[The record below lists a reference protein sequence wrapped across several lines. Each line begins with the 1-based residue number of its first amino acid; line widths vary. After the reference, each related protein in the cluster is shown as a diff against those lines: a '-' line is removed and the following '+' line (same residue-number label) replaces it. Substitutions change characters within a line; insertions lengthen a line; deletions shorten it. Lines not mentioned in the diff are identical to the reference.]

1 MQPAAEPCIGST
13 ITFRFIAFRPLI
25 SAGRSSLRRRP
36 SRCSCR
42 PSKRFTSVWIG
53 GVIPPAASRRS
64 TAAVKSPS
72 TDPPKG
78 PLILRPSHSG
88 GLWLAVITRAP
99 RAWRSTTAQLQ
110 AGVGTG
116 VSVSSGS
123 SSQPRTAL
131 AIASASSGARK
142 RRSYPITTTRL
153 SSSLGA
159 RWASSWA
166 AAAATGSNR
175 STVMSTPRT
184 PRQPSVPNW
193 IGAGLRGRDAD
204 AIEQPVLRRI

>member
-1 MQPAAEPCIGST
+1 M
-13 ITFRFIAFRPLI
+13 
-25 SAGRSSLRRRP
+25 RSNLRRNP
-36 SRCSCR
+36 SRCSPR
-42 PSKRFTSVWIG
+42 PSKRLVVAAMG
-53 GVIPPAASRRS
+53 GVMPPAARRRS

-72 TDPPKG
+72 TEPPKG
-78 PLILRPSHSG
+78 PLIFRPSHSG
-88 GLWLAVITRAP
+88 GLWLAVITKAP
-99 RAWRSTTAQLQ
+99 SALRSTTAQLQ

-131 AIASASSGARK
+131 AMASASSGARK
-142 RRSYPITTTRL
+142 RRSKPMITVRL
-153 SSSLGA
+153 FRPSGA

-184 PRQPSVPNW
+184 PRQPSVPNL
-193 IGAGLRGRDAD
+193 IGAGLRRRGAD
-204 AIEQPVLRRI
+204 AMAERAMIRI